1 MLLSGTD
8 LLAPASQHGFAVPAY
23 NISDYGMMVGALTA
37 CEQVGSPMF
46 IAIHPSEWELVG
58 DAFVSSAL
66 ELARSSSVPVAIH
79 LDHGSTFEQS
89 LAAIR
94 LGFTSVM
101 IDGSLLPYDKN
112 VELTRR
118 VVESA
123 HAAGVSVEG
132 EIGTIGPRDPRSA
145 EEMKQFSY
153 TTPEE
158 ASQFVADTGVD
169 SLAVAIGTA
178 HGVYP
183 PGIKPEINVE
193 LVSRIAA
200 TVGVPLVL
208 HGGSGAVDGQVTEAV
223 SRGIAK
229 VNVSADMKLAYFAR
243 LREVLSD
250 PAIREPHDAY
260 PPALDALKQVVRHKA
275 DVFASVGAAQHYDYR
290 PAGLRAPIWTGAS
303 GAPGVEH

>member
-8 LLAPASQHGFAVPAY
+8 LLAPALAHRFAVPAY
-23 NISDYGMMVGALTA
+23 NISDHGMMTAALAA
-37 CEQVGSPMF
+37 CEEVGSPMF

-58 DAFVSSAL
+58 DSFAASAR
-66 ELARSSSVPVAIH
+66 ELAQSSSVPVAIH
-79 LDHGSTFEQS
+79 LDHGATFEQAM
-89 LAAIR
+89 AAIR

-101 IDGSLLPYDKN
+101 IDGSLLPYEEN
-112 VELTRR
+112 VALTRR

-132 EIGTIGPRDPRSA
+132 EIGTIGPRDPKSA

-158 ASQFVADTGVD
+158 ATRFVADTGVD

-183 PGIKPEINVE
+183 PGVEPEINVE
-193 LVSRIAA
+193 LVSEISAA
-200 TVGVPLVL
+200 LGIPLVL
-208 HGGSGAVDGQVTEAV
+208 HGGSGAVDAQVTEAV

-243 LREVLSD
+243 LREVLAD

-260 PPALDALKQVVRHKA
+260 PPALEALKATVRHKA
-275 DVFASVGAAQHYDYR
+275 EVFASVGGAEHYDYR
-290 PAGLRAPIWTGAS
+290 PAGLRPPLWS
-303 GAPGVEH
+303 GAASPVLEH

>member
-8 LLAPASQHGFAVPAY
+8 ILAPAAANGFAVPAY
-23 NISDYGMMVGALTA
+23 NISDYGMMVAAIAA
-37 CEQVGSPMF
+37 CEEVGSPMF

-58 DAFVSSAL
+58 DPFVASAL
-66 ELARSSSVPVAIH
+66 EVARTSSVPVAIH
-79 LDHGSTFEQS
+79 LDHGATFEQAM
-89 LAAIR
+89 AAVR

-101 IDGSLLPYDKN
+101 IDGSLLPYEQN

-145 EEMKQFSY
+145 EEMKRFSY

-183 PGIKPEINVE
+183 PGVKPEINVE

-208 HGGSGAVDGQVTEAV
+208 HGGSGAVDAEVTEAV

-250 PAIREPHDAY
+250 PAVREPHDAY
-260 PPALDALKQVVRHKA
+260 PPALDALKAAVRHKA
-275 DVFASVGAAQHYDYR
+275 EVFASVGAARHYDYR
-290 PAGLRAPIWTGAS
+290 PVGLRAPIWTAS
-303 GAPGVEH
+303 AAPVLEH